1 MLMVKMKRSLLLTV
15 FFLAFLVSCTT
26 SRSTVSAN
34 ADLSKYQYAAVVDV
48 VSDQSSATMVEAEVK
63 IFDALDESRLQLV
76 GAHRI
81 DELTDAQKDALLLV
95 RFGVTQTEEEAVVS
109 ANFVDYMTVR
119 PVASCRGAFG
129 LALDYEGDFN
139 GALKRVAQQIVKTFP
154 KQ

>member
-1 MLMVKMKRSLLLTV
+1 MKKTL
-15 FFLAFLVSCTT
+15 FLAVFLITALVSCTT
-26 SRSTVSAN
+26 SRSTVSAT
-34 ADLSKYQYAAVVDV
+34 ADLSKYQYASVIDV
-48 VSDQSSATMVEAEVK
+48 VSDQSSAAMVEAEVK
-63 IFDALDESRLQLV
+63 IFDALDASRLQLV

-81 DELTDAQKDALLLV
+81 GELTDEQKNALLLV

-109 ANFVDYMTVR
+109 ANFVDYMTGR

-139 GALKRVAQQIVKTFP
+139 GALKRVSEQIVKTFP